1 MSKDG
6 SIIVNSSQSNQ
17 VIALL
22 IHNGYFIEEVRRYTK
37 MALIKY
43 QLKLY

>member
-37 MALIKY
+37 NGVN
-43 QLKLY
+43 